1 MEREKEMSY
10 TYSEYKYNLEYSID
24 GLRRIAP
31 VFHLGDEVFHIDYGF
46 GVIKEF
52 NNDNITAEYDDG
64 IHTTDYEYICH
75 GKFNSYDEAMQYNDH
90 CWPLTMQYHD
100 AVVPELKVSNGSV
113 LYPCYA
119 LDESVMK
126 KPRIEI
132 FRSDLEMLNFEGIS
146 LSLEEN
152 CYLPYWRMTQRLTR
166 EEFDAVVNL
175 LRSPFT
181 DPFLSQNHYS
191 SGWECCAKEWN
202 FYHDYMMEKIP
213 DYDFD
218 TL

>member
-1 MEREKEMSY
+1 MSY
-10 TYSEYKYNLEYSID
+10 TYSRYKSGLERPHPPD
-24 GLRRIAP
+24 GKRYLAP
-31 VFHLGDEVFHIDYGF
+31 VFHPGDEAFHIDYGF
-46 GVIKEF
+46 GIIKEC
-52 NNDNITAEYDDG
+52 NNDNITVEYDDG
-64 IHTTDYEYICH
+64 VHTTDYEYICH
-75 GKFNSYDEAMQYNDH
+75 GKFNSYEEAMQYNDH
-90 CWPLTMQYHD
+90 GWPLTMQYHD
-100 AVVPELKVSNGSV
+100 CIVPELKVSNGST
-113 LYPCYA
+113 LYPCVA
-119 LDESVMK
+119 FQEAAMK

-181 DPFLSQNHYS
+181 DPFLPRDHYS
-191 SGWECCAKEWN
+191 SGWEYCAKDWYFRCDEEISK
-202 FYHDYMMEKIP
+202 MPE
-213 DYDFD
+213 YDFD